1 MYKKL
6 VTFLV
11 FSLYAPLAAFSAD
24 DPSRARL
31 YIPVATS
38 TTVEG
43 CTTCGVKASGYALDY
58 VFGFGLGLGVAS
70 SKASVSG
77 DPDMPDYSYDSG
89 PMIDIGYTF
98 GSDFT
103 FTLGL
108 GVGSSPSSDLNY
120 PSITDYKIEG
130 KSASTTF
137 LGLGYNLGSIEILL
151 ALRNV
156 SATLDQ
162 SYTHPIFGPLKFEIK
177 NSWSTTDIGIGFT
190 FWKDYPYYQKYY

>member
-31 YIPVATS
+31 YMPVSANVTFKN
-38 TTVEG
+38 
-43 CTTCGVKASGYALDY
+43 CTTCEAKASGYAARY

-70 SKASVSG
+70 SKLAISG
-77 DPDMPDYSYDSG
+77 DPKSADYSLDTG
-89 PMIDIGYTF
+89 PMMDIGYTF

-103 FTLGL
+103 FTLGV
-108 GVGSSPSSDLNY
+108 GVGSSPTSDKFISGVN
-120 PSITDYKIEG
+120 YKIEG
-130 KSASTTF
+130 KSASNTF

-151 ALRNV
+151 ALRSV
-156 SATLDQ
+156 EAAYDQ
-162 SYTHPIFGPLKFEIK
+162 SYTFSGIPSKSKITP
-177 NSWSTTDIGIGFT
+177 SWSTTDIGIGFT
-190 FWKDYPYYQKYY
+190 F

>member
-31 YIPVATS
+31 YIPVSTNATIS
-38 TTVEG
+38 G
-43 CTTCGVKASGYALDY
+43 CVTCEIKASGYSARY

-70 SKASVSG
+70 SKLAISG
-77 DPDMPDYSYDSG
+77 DPDTADYSLDTG
-89 PMIDIGYTF
+89 PMMDIGYTF

-103 FTLGL
+103 FTVGY
-108 GVGSSPSSDLNY
+108 GVGSSPTSDLNI
-120 PSITDYKIEG
+120 PDDSSSKDWKLEG
-130 KSASTTF
+130 KSASSSF

-151 ALRNV
+151 ALRSV
-156 SATLDQ
+156 EAAYDQ
-162 SYTHPIFGPLKFEIK
+162 SYTFSGIPLKFESK
-177 NSWSTTDIGIGFT
+177 ALWNTTDIGIGFT
-190 FWKDYPYYQKYY
+190 F